1 MGRWSC
7 LTQRACMRVRVS
19 VRLSVCLSTA
29 GARAAEGRDRSSALT
44 RPYQR
49 GAPSSCSHPL
59 TSPTLVSLWGLN
71 G

>member
-1 MGRWSC
+1 MELPDSESVY
-7 LTQRACMRVRVS
+7 ACACVCP
-19 VRLSVCLSTA
+19 SVCLSTA